1 MECPGRAESFSR
13 PEPMLAAAVPE
24 TRPVATQ
31 PLAARIAFVQAHTTM
46 APVPFVPEVVLA
58 TATEVTPL
66 WRVTQEWLADT
77 GLDVPFWSVPW
88 AGGQALA
95 RWVLDHPEEV
105 RGRRVLDF
113 GAGSGL
119 VAIAALRAG
128 ARAAVAVDV
137 DPLAEA
143 AVAVN
148 AQANEVVVAA
158 RIEDVVGA
166 AVDADVVLAGD
177 VWYERAPAE
186 RFGGWLAD
194 LAARGVRVLT
204 GDPARA
210 YVPSS
215 LVELVRYE
223 VPTSIDLESQA
234 FRTTRVLTWP

>member
-1 MECPGRAESFSR
+1 
-13 PEPMLAAAVPE
+13 MLA
-24 TRPVATQ
+24 RPVPAARSVSSQ
-31 PLAARIAFVQAHTTM
+31 PLAARIAFVRAHAALT
-46 APVPFVPEVVLA
+46 PVPLVPEVVVA

-66 WRVTQEWLADT
+66 WRATQEWLADA

-119 VAIAALRAG
+119 VAIAAMRAG
-128 ARAAVAVDV
+128 ARSALAVDI

-148 AQANEVVVAA
+148 AEANGVVVTSLVA
-158 RIEDVVGA
+158 DVVGSE
-166 AVDADVVLAGD
+166 VDADVLLAGD

-186 RFGGWLAD
+186 RFGAWLGA
-194 LAARGVRVLT
+194 LASRGLRVVT

-215 LVELVRYE
+215 LIELIRYE
-223 VPTSIDLESQA
+223 VPTSVDLESQER
-234 FRTTRVLTWP
+234 RTTRVLTWP